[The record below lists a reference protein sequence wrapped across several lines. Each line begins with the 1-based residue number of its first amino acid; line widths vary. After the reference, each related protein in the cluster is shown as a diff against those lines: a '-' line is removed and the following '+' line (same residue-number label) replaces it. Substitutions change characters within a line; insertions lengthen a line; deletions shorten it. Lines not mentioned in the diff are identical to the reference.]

1 MTCRILPCAALLLLA
16 GCDIEEALAD
26 SQKYT
31 EDFHFVHAMKPGARI
46 EVEAFNGS
54 VEVYGWDQ
62 EQVEINGTKH
72 ASSKDDL
79 AEIKI
84 DVAHTPDSL
93 TIKTLRPDWQKGSGG
108 MRRGNRGVKYRI
120 HVPRRVQLDRLATS
134 NGAIR
139 VDGVEG
145 RGRFRTSNGPISLTT
160 YKGDIEAQTSNARI
174 DLDRFSGGAVLI
186 SSNGSIEA
194 KGVKGFLEATTSNGP
209 IEVETAELD
218 PARAVK
224 LESSN
229 GPITLTLGAPGGP
242 DVRARTS
249 NGDISMRLAE
259 GSGGRIRAHTSNS
272 TITSDLP
279 LNNVTNMSKTN
290 LEGTIGNGG
299 GPLLDLVTS
308 NGHIRLARK

>member
-1 MTCRILPCAALLLLA
+1 MTCRILPCAALLVLA
-16 GCDIEEALAD
+16 GCDIDEALAH

-31 EDFHFVHAMKPGARI
+31 EDFHFVHALKPGARVW
-46 EVEAFNGS
+46 VEGFNGS
-54 VEVYGWDQ
+54 VEIYGWDQ
-62 EQVEINGTKH
+62 EQVEINGTKY

-84 DVAHTPDSL
+84 DIAHTPDSV
-93 TIKTLRPDWQKGSGG
+93 TIKTLRPDWQNGSSG

-120 HVPRRVQLDRLATS
+120 HVPRRVQLERLATS

-145 RGRFRTSNGPISLTT
+145 RGRFRTSNGPISLTA
-160 YKGDIEAQTSNARI
+160 YKGDIEAQTSNGRI
-174 DLDRFSGGAVLI
+174 DLDRFSGSAVLI

-194 KGVKGFLEATTSNGP
+194 KGIKGFLEATTSNGP

-218 PARAVK
+218 PARVVK

-249 NGDISMRLAE
+249 NGDIAVRLAE
-259 GSGGRIRAHTSNS
+259 GAGARVRAHTSNS

-279 LNNVTNMSKTN
+279 LNNVTNIGKAK
-290 LEGTIGNGG
+290 LEGSVGKG

>member
-1 MTCRILPCAALLLLA
+1 MEI
-16 GCDIEEALAD
+16 
-26 SQKYT
+26 
-31 EDFHFVHAMKPGARI
+31 
-46 EVEAFNGS
+46 
-54 VEVYGWDQ
+54 YGWDR
-62 EQVEINGTKH
+62 EQVEINGTKY

-84 DVAHTPDSL
+84 DIAHTPDSL
-93 TIKTLRPDWQKGSGG
+93 TIKTLRPEWRGAG

-120 HVPRRVQLDRLATS
+120 HVPRRVLLDRLATS

-145 RGRFRTSNGPISLTT
+145 RGRFRTSNGPISLTS
-160 YKGDIEAQTSNARI
+160 YKGDIEAQTSNGRI
-174 DLDRFSGGAVLI
+174 DLDRFSGSAVLI
-186 SSNGSIEA
+186 SSNGSIGA

-218 PARAVK
+218 PARVVK

-249 NGDISMRLAE
+249 NGDIAVRLAE
-259 GSGGRIRAHTSNS
+259 GAGARVRAHTSNS

-279 LNNVTNMSKTN
+279 LNNVTNMGKTN
-290 LEGTIGNGG
+290 LEGTVGNGG
-299 GPLLDLVTS
+299 GPLMDLVTS
-308 NGHIRLARK
+308 NGRIRLARK